1 VTPFP
6 NGDYYIFLS
15 EDFRTG
21 TFGHPWEETMCIFGD
36 RLLTALAEPLSVWLP
51 VRRRTDA

>member
-1 VTPFP
+1 MSTPLADEPWRVTPLP

-15 EDFRTG
+15 EVFRTG

-36 RLLTALAEPLSVWLP
+36 RLLHGLG
-51 VRRRTDA
+51 